1 MNNNLFQT
9 IVKNIEYDSLH
20 STQDNYI
27 VIEEQDNNHITIF
40 DAIDGEINSLTYTI
54 YNPNLI
60 NKEYITKRV
69 IFSDDA
75 LYKSSLFRLDIE
87 AIIDYLT
94 NKVDKNMLLTIEKI
108 AFVTNEEAEDDSIFK
123 DKNIEEGLLAGHCFP
138 DENDIGLLWWDEN
151 IILIN
156 TQAIQNNATYNLREM
171 CITNETEIKKETSL
185 GIVVTM
191 LHEIRHAAQNNSYLP
206 EEILDLIS
214 EDEEVDAEEYARN
227 WFEQYPTYI
236 LKD

>member
-1 MNNNLFQT
+1 
-9 IVKNIEYDSLH
+9 
-20 STQDNYI
+20 
-27 VIEEQDNNHITIF
+27 
-40 DAIDGEINSLTYTI
+40 
-54 YNPNLI
+54 
-60 NKEYITKRV
+60 
-69 IFSDDA
+69 
-75 LYKSSLFRLDIE
+75 
-87 AIIDYLT
+87 
-94 NKVDKNMLLTIEKI
+94 
-108 AFVTNEEAEDDSIFK
+108 
-123 DKNIEEGLLAGHCFP
+123 
-138 DENDIGLLWWDEN
+138 
-151 IILIN
+151 
-156 TQAIQNNATYNLREM
+156 M